1 MQIKYKFATGE
12 EMVVEVSDDI
22 GNIILETRRAEH
34 AENVR
39 QGYHT
44 ACSFDDMDFEGCIF
58 ASTDSE
64 PARKLIRKE
73 KEAECEERLS
83 HLTPVQRRRYEMFA
97 GDGMTVAEIARSEKA
112 SFNSVKE
119 SIEAARQKLKKY
131 L

>member
-1 MQIKYKFATGE
+1 
-12 EMVVEVSDDI
+12 
-22 GNIILETRRAEH
+22 
-34 AENVR
+34 
-39 QGYHT
+39 
-44 ACSFDDMDFEGCIF
+44 MDNLVYEGSVY

-64 PARKLIRKE
+64 PTRKLIRKE